1 MSAHQTLTD
10 SVNGRPTQTQ
20 AVSGQ
25 TNGVLSGL
33 KPEIFF
39 RYFEEVS
46 RIPRGSYNEKQVS
59 DYIAKFARDRGL
71 EYYQDDIHNIL
82 VKKPGTR
89 GYEGAAPVIFHGHT
103 DIVCESDEGVHH
115 DFEKEG
121 IKLRIDGDFIHG
133 TGTTLGADNTVGVA
147 LALSVLDS
155 TDLSHPPL
163 EVVLT
168 VQEEV
173 GKGGAQH
180 FDASRLTGKRLI
192 DFNWHDP
199 KSMFAGCAGD
209 ISARFRI
216 PIEWQKPTAR
226 LTAVRAFVKG
236 LSSGHSEFDIHLER
250 ANAIVLLARIVGAL
264 LDEMP
269 VRLASVNGGVNRYVI
284 PGDADAIMLVHQAEF
299 DRANEIVG
307 KVAADLK
314 NEFLVSD
321 PKLEVGLEL
330 HAEPVLRVFSDI
342 TANSVVQAITLT
354 PNGVQSMSLTIPNL
368 VESSNT
374 IALLTTGDEEV
385 EILSTIPSAVSSR
398 RYAILKR
405 IERLAAL
412 MGRGTKVT
420 TFADCPEW
428 PYNKDSKL
436 LAVATRAYE
445 ETFKTKPHVEVS
457 HSSLELGLFNKKIPG
472 IDMISIGP
480 EAFDVHTTRERL
492 NHTTVEPIWRLLK
505 EVLRNLKD

>member
-1 MSAHQTLTD
+1 MSAHQTATTTVND
-10 SVNGRPTQTQ
+10 RRPDAHSVG
-20 AVSGQ
+20 ADKS
-25 TNGVLSGL
+25 GVLADL
-33 KPEIFF
+33 KPEVFF
-39 RYFEEVS
+39 RYFEEIS

-71 EYYQDDIHNIL
+71 ECYQDDIHNIL
-82 VKKPGTR
+82 VKKPGTS
-89 GYEGAAPVIFHGHT
+89 GYENASPLIFHGHT
-103 DIVCESDEGVHH
+103 DIVCESDEGVEH
-115 DFEKEG
+115 DFEKQG

-147 LALSVLDS
+147 LALSVLDAK
-155 TDLSHPPL
+155 DIPHPPL

-180 FDASRLTGKRLI
+180 FDASRLTGRRLI

-199 KSMFAGCAGD
+199 KSLFAGCAGD

-216 PIEWQKPTAR
+216 PVEWQKAPAG
-226 LTAVRAFVKG
+226 LTAMRLFVKG

-250 ANAIVLLARIVGAL
+250 ANAIVLLARVVGAL
-264 LDEMP
+264 LDELP
-269 VRLASVNGGVNRYVI
+269 VRLASVRGGVNRYVI
-284 PGDADAIMLVHQAEF
+284 PGDAEALLLMHQADV
-299 DRANEIVG
+299 DRASEIVRN
-307 KVAADLK
+307 VAADIK
-314 NEFLVSD
+314 KEFFVSD
-321 PKLEVGLEL
+321 PKLEVGLEPSDGL
-330 HAEPVLRVFSDI
+330 VERVLSDV

-354 PNGVQSMSLTIPNL
+354 PNGVQSMSLTIANL

-374 IALLTTGDEEV
+374 IALLSTSDEEV
-385 EILSTIPSAVSSR
+385 EILSTIPSAISSR

-405 IERLAAL
+405 IERLAEL
-412 MGRGTKVT
+412 MGRGTRVT

-436 LAVATRAYE
+436 LAVATRAFE
-445 ETFKTKPHVEVS
+445 DTFKAKPHVEVS

-505 EVLRNLKD
+505 EILRNLRD

>member
-1 MSAHQTLTD
+1 M
-10 SVNGRPTQTQ
+10 
-20 AVSGQ
+20 
-25 TNGVLSGL
+25 
-33 KPEIFF
+33 FF
-39 RYFEEVS
+39 HYFEEIS

-71 EYYQDDIHNIL
+71 ECYQDEIHNIL
-82 VKKPGTR
+82 VKKPGTS
-89 GYEGAAPVIFHGHT
+89 GYENAPPVIFHGHT
-103 DIVCESDEGVHH
+103 DIVCESDEGVEH
-115 DFEKEG
+115 DFEKQG
-121 IKLRIDGDFIHG
+121 INLRIDGDFIRG

-147 LALSVLDS
+147 LALSVLGS
-155 TDLSHPPL
+155 TDIPHPPL

-180 FDASRLTGKRLI
+180 FDASRLTARRLI

-199 KSMFAGCAGD
+199 KSLFAGCAGD

-216 PIEWQKPTAR
+216 PVEWQKAPPG
-226 LTAVRAFVKG
+226 LIPVRAFVKG

-250 ANAIVLLARIVGAL
+250 ANAIVLLSRVLGAL
-264 LDEMP
+264 LDDLP
-269 VRLASVNGGVNRYVI
+269 IRLASVKGGVNRYVI
-284 PGDADAIMLVHQAEF
+284 PGDSEAVMLLHE
-299 DRANEIVG
+299 
-307 KVAADLK
+307 ADLARASEIIRKIAAEIK
-314 NEFLVSD
+314 NEFSVSD
-321 PKLEVGLEL
+321 PKLEIGLESWSGPI
-330 HAEPVLRVFSDI
+330 ERVFSDG
-342 TANSVVQAITLT
+342 TANSVVRAIALT
-354 PNGVQSMSLTIPNL
+354 PNGVQSMSLTIPDL

-374 IALLTTGDEEV
+374 IALLSTSDDEV

-405 IERLAAL
+405 IERLAEM
-412 MGRGTKVT
+412 MGGGTKVT

-436 LAVATRAYE
+436 LAVATRAFE
-445 ETFKTKPHVEVS
+445 DTFKAKPHVEVS

-492 NHTTVEPIWRLLK
+492 NYTTVEPIWRLLK
-505 EVLRNLKD
+505 EILRNLRD